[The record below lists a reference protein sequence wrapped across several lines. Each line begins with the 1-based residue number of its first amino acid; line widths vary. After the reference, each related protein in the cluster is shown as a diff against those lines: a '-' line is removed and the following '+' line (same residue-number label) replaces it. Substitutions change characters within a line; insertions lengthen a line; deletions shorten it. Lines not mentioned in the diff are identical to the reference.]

1 MVRIVNPPVAAAK
14 VGILATDGE
23 RDQQWGG
30 SRDET
35 CRETH
40 MAKDGMCRFASHAL
54 PENKLAERYGVFGAA
69 FAGPWAGEPSGG
81 ESLLCRKYLSHHRGK
96 RAVAL

>member
-14 VGILATDGE
+14 VGILAANDG

-30 SRDET
+30 SRNET

-40 MAKDGMCRFASHAL
+40 MAKDGLCRFAVQAL
-54 PENKLAERYGVFGAA
+54 PENNLAEHYGVFGAA
-69 FAGPWAGEPSGG
+69 FVGSLAGEPSGG